1 MMGTSSGV
9 SGSPEKCG
17 NQVSDSAPVVGY
29 VITSVLS
36 GALAVPGLL
45 LSFSACGQERQGCA
59 LGQITGTLEPDWPDD
74 LVMSYLC
81 DPEQLPEPFS
91 A

>member
-1 MMGTSSGV
+1 M
-9 SGSPEKCG
+9 SPGPLRSVATKCA
-17 NQVSDSAPVVGY
+17 DSAPVVGY
-29 VITSVLS
+29 AITSVLS

-74 LVMSYLC
+74 LVMSYFC